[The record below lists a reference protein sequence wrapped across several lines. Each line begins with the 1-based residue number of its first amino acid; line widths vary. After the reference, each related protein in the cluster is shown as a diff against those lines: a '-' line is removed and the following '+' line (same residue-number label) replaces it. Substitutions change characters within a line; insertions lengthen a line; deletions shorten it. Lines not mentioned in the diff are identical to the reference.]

1 MKFNEMTYTR
11 PDIDALLARC
21 RELAAKAAAASDGD
35 ALVRL
40 YYEQSEA
47 FAEYNTAANLANIHY
62 TCDTRDAYWKAEQD
76 FFDANGPAVT
86 NASVEISRAFLANP
100 HVDALTEKFGTTCV
114 AGMKNAVL
122 SMDNRT
128 VELQQQFNALV
139 SRYQQIY
146 GGALVELDGKQLT
159 IPQLGPYKE
168 DLDPAVRRAAY
179 EAEAGYFDAHRAELD
194 ELYGQ
199 IVQNLNAQARV
210 MGYHDYSELSYVRMN
225 RIGYGPEEIRKFRDQ
240 VANDVVPQL
249 QKVMALRA
257 KRTGIAHPAFTD
269 LPILFRDG
277 NPKPIPGY
285 KARMD
290 AARIMYHEL
299 SPETAEFIDFMQ
311 DNELFDVESRPG
323 KMSGGYM
330 TSLPSYKAPFIF
342 ANWND
347 TSGDVDVLTHECGHA
362 FEGYVAERDPA
373 IPADLECPGME
384 SAEIHSMAMEFL
396 TAPWHHLLFGKDTD
410 KYALLH
416 AEDSFV
422 FLAYGCEVDE
432 FQHIMYQNPDLTP
445 DERNAEWLKLEKK
458 YRPWIDFD
466 NLPFYGRGAGWQRQ
480 LHIYECPFYYIDY
493 CLSTMAALQFFLL
506 SLTDHKDA
514 WARYLRLVRRAG
526 TASYTELLE
535 TAGLKVPFEEGS
547 IKGIAQQM
555 TDWLENHQV

>member
-11 PDIDALLARC
+11 PDIGALLARC
-21 RELAAKAAAASDGD
+21 KELAAKAAAAPDGD

-100 HVDALTEKFGTTCV
+100 HVDVLTAKFGTTCV

-122 SMDNRT
+122 SMDDRT

-194 ELYGQ
+194 ELYGE
-199 IVQNLNAQARV
+199 IVKNLNAQARV

-257 KRTGIAHPAFTD
+257 KRTGIARPTFTD
-269 LPILFRDG
+269 LPIMFKDG

-290 AARIMYHEL
+290 AARTMYHEL
-299 SPETAEFIDFMQ
+299 SPETAEFI
-311 DNELFDVESRPG
+311 E
-323 KMSGGYM
+323 
-330 TSLPSYKAPFIF
+330 
-342 ANWND
+342 
-347 TSGDVDVLTHECGHA
+347 
-362 FEGYVAERDPA
+362 EGYRRARKYNGIFCVGTQGIEDAYKNDA
-373 IPADLECPGME
+373 AQAAYNNADWK
-384 SAEIHSMAMEFL
+384 I
-396 TAPWHHLLFGKDTD
+396 LLRQDRK
-410 KYALLH
+410 
-416 AEDSFV
+416 
-422 FLAYGCEVDE
+422 
-432 FQHIMYQNPDLTP
+432 N
-445 DERNAEWLKLEKK
+445 LEKLIEDGMVNFSPAVK
-458 YRPWIDFD
+458 R
-466 NLPFYGRGAGWQRQ
+466 
-480 LHIYECPFYYIDY
+480 
-493 CLSTMAALQFFLL
+493 MLL
-506 SLTDHKDA
+506 SLRTERGRFSEMLISSPNGDSV
-514 WARYLRLVRRAG
+514 VRHIPDPFSLLM
-526 TASYTELLE
+526 ASTNAQDFNECNALLE
-535 TAGLKVPFEEGS
+535 QGHSTMEA
-547 IKGIAQQM
+547 
-555 TDWLENHQV
+555 LEIMLARRTPQEQLSPRRRKDDY